1 MLTLK
6 RVPERETRRIA
17 DILDI
22 EVFEDEDLFVAL
34 DGDLIVGFAI
44 YALTDLQV
52 VIGEFYADD
61 NDAFVID
68 GLIRAVMSYAL
79 NRGLEYVDFDE
90 ECDGEMLDRLGFL
103 GEDGRRYNLPIGKFI
118 GGGCGGVQS

>member
-44 YALTDLQV
+44 
-52 VIGEFYADD
+52 
-61 NDAFVID
+61 
-68 GLIRAVMSYAL
+68 
-79 NRGLEYVDFDE
+79 
-90 ECDGEMLDRLGFL
+90 
-103 GEDGRRYNLPIGKFI
+103 
-118 GGGCGGVQS
+118 